1 MHEGTTILQRWG
13 SAWTARSS
21 RVAHSSPCFW
31 VTVLILP
38 REHTQAWDSASQCL
52 GTESCCDSEA
62 GGSPWTVHSQV
73 QTGMEGDS
81 PQRAG
86 HKGSSETPALVTAG
100 VASRPP
106 GQEEG
111 TGLGTPSQLLP
122 DCWVFMGQGQG
133 PAISHPQSASRLT
146 GASEELAS
154 VSPLPSVSSPP
165 RGHASHTDGRW
176 SGALL

>member
-52 GTESCCDSEA
+52 GAESCCDSEA

-122 DCWVFMGQGQG
+122 
-133 PAISHPQSASRLT
+133 RLLGLH
-146 GASEELAS
+146 GAGSGARH
-154 VSPLPSVSSPP
+154 LPSTVCFPPHRGLRGACLSLSSPF
-165 RGHASHTDGRW
+165 G
-176 SGALL
+176 LLPTKRTCLPY